1 MFDVFYNE
9 SLRKT
14 VVAFGSLFDEI
25 FVQRRDKSG
34 NTVKK
39 VLVPIT
45 YSPKEKFKRMLDEYP
60 LLKGDDTNVAISEV
74 LPRMGFNLTSI
85 NYDPSRKRNTL
96 SQRYAA
102 TDTTGVFNKQFAEVP
117 YTLNFSL
124 SIVTRTMD
132 DALQIVEQILAYFT
146 PDFTV
151 TLNYTDINTKV
162 DLPIVIQSITPE
174 VDYEGDTNTQRTIT
188 FNMDFAALSYIF
200 SPIKTQ
206 KHITKTDITNFFAFF
221 EDNGCVTGPTGAASR
236 IITSVTGP
244 SGADTLPPLAG
255 ITQEIF
261 VYPNTLSITGGTQD
275 AQ

>member
-1 MFDVFYNE
+1 
-9 SLRKT
+9 
-14 VVAFGSLFDEI
+14 
-25 FVQRRDKSG
+25 
-34 NTVKK
+34 
-39 VLVPIT
+39 
-45 YSPKEKFKRMLDEYP
+45 MLDEYP

-146 PDFTV
+146 PDFAV

-200 SPIKTQ
+200 SRSKHKSISQ
-206 KHITKTDITNFFAFF
+206 KQTLQTSLH
-221 EDNGCVTGPTGAASR
+221 SLR
-236 IITSVTGP
+236 IMV
-244 SGADTLPPLAG
+244 
-255 ITQEIF
+255 
-261 VYPNTLSITGGTQD
+261 V
-275 AQ
+275 